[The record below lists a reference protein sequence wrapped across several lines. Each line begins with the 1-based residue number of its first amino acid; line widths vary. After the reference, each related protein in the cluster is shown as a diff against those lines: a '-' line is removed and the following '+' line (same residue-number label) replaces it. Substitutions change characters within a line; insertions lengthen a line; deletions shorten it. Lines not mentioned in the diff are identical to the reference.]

1 MLKSLL
7 SKLIISIII
16 LFLNINNYAF
26 AETVFVKYHGNVS
39 LDSFDCNNTISS
51 FVNRICYDEQDEHV
65 VVLLK
70 STYYHYCDVPF
81 SIVDDW
87 LSSYSK
93 GRFYNSD
100 IKGRFQC

>member
-1 MLKSLL
+1 MTIK
-7 SKLIISIII
+7 KFISIVI

-39 LDSFDCNNTISS
+39 LDSFDCKNTISS
-51 FVNRICYDEQDEHV
+51 FVNRICYDEQDDHV

-70 STYYHYCDVPF
+70 STYYHYCDVPS